1 MADSV
6 SVCQDNICESKYGW
20 FRLHFVKTTIVYQN
34 GGFSLKFV
42 ETTFV
47 KITNPR
53 FHEQRDVKLLNIPRD
68 N

>member
-1 MADSV
+1 MAGSV

-42 ETTFV
+42 EKTFV
-47 KITNPR
+47 KN
-53 FHEQRDVKLLNIPRD
+53 N
-68 N
+68 

>member
-1 MADSV
+1 MADSN

-42 ETTFV
+42 EKTFV
-47 KITNPR
+47 KN
-53 FHEQRDVKLLNIPRD
+53 N
-68 N
+68 